1 VAVLTRSTVLE
12 SVVPV
17 ESTAK
22 DHVNDATGKVGVGG
36 SGSGSQL
43 TNANAASEAD
53 KRILFIVFIMIV
65 FIVKKLKIY

>member
-1 VAVLTRSTVLE
+1 MAVLTRSTVLE

-22 DHVNDATGKVGVGG
+22 DHVNDATGRVGVGG

-43 TNANAASEAD
+43 TKANMASEAD

-65 FIVKKLKIY
+65 FIIKS